1 MVAFKDPTEVDF
13 RPTPSISVQAIEI
26 EEALLGAILLDP
38 DAFQEVESLPVQAFS
53 ISNHQQ
59 IFQVM
64 RELHDSG
71 NQPDLPTVAF
81 RMSELDILKSAGGKS
96 KLASLLDRT
105 VHSASIKQY
114 AQLLK
119 EKYYRRY
126 LTESLSRM
134 ARLAQTEVDLS
145 SALKLAHEHLEKIHS
160 VASGSITPG
169 DTSNLDSARFSP
181 TVTLVTRIL
190 EKGLPD
196 WSEQAHLDAL
206 QVQSGLSKAS
216 FAHLVAA
223 QRCQS
228 DEVLPNDQQQL
239 SQLIEWKNASLDYAK
254 VLPHLAK
261 DLLHDAEVLNID
273 AVMLW
278 QYLLPTT
285 LSLAGLKVDLD
296 VNSHK
301 VPAIAWTCSVA
312 ESGTGKSRAEG
323 LILSTLKAWQSD
335 EWKRFKAEWQQYKE
349 SSPKKGEENTEA
361 VVAPVPERK
370 FLFEVATIQ
379 AVMRR
384 LSEQGENGSLWA
396 RDEIAGL
403 FKSLSQFTAKGEG
416 EGLECLLPMWDG
428 TSAAVD
434 RVLHEDSYYLAS
446 TRLSIAGGLQP
457 GVFRKIFTD
466 PDDAQGLQARF
477 LFALPKVQP
486 AKRVKGYCRL
496 SEFLPQFYRWVDT
509 QFPAGTLKLSLAADA
524 RYDAVYEDIGRQAEA
539 SETIA
544 IRAWMR
550 KLPGQLLRIAIA
562 LHIIECYYEPLRP
575 RHEIQLDTLNRA
587 VDFCRY
593 YRSAFAVVQQSASD
607 SDSISSILL
616 KIWDMAATSREGLG
630 VRDAYRSIKA
640 LSRRAK
646 ELGRN
651 VAAYTIDLYYQLE
664 KMGQGTVQ
672 RCGRVVRFVAGIA
685 NPPTTPNGGAPDVV
699 TVVTDSSIPSPLA
712 IEVSPISDLSP
723 VTDHLSGRL
732 GTDIVDIDVQN
743 LSTHINFSRSS
754 ENLAAGSEPDTH
766 PLADDQFG
774 DTEREATVLWGSL
787 DSDKQSGFDGYL
799 SFSELSLGGM
809 VTEIEEDVEG
819 LQKILTDVAST
830 HYRSTVTHHQP
841 PQNRAG
847 LVSQDFPSGNAPAP
861 GTTIRTEPVGDGV
874 RLLNESEMAAWHAQ
888 IEACQTLHEAMDFY
902 TALDALSPQQRYQ
915 FESTVSE
922 ETWDSLW
929 NLPEFFETVVTTEP
943 ELKPDQ
949 NAKEPTV
956 SELKAPDCLTEVDES
971 Q

>member
-1 MVAFKDPTEVDF
+1 MVAFREPTEVDF

-38 DAFQEVESLPVQAFS
+38 GAFLEIESLPVQAFS

-126 LTESLSRM
+126 LTESFSRM
-134 ARLAQTEVDLS
+134 ARLAQTEVDLG
-145 SALKLAHEHLEKIHS
+145 SALKLAHEHLTKIHT
-160 VASGSITPG
+160 VTGDSITLS
-169 DTSNLDSARFSP
+169 DTSNIDSARFST

-206 QVQSGLSKAS
+206 QVESGLSKAF

-228 DEVLPNDQQQL
+228 DEVMPSDQQQL

-261 DLLHDAEVLNID
+261 DLLHDASVLNID

-278 QYLLPTT
+278 QYLLPAT
-285 LSLAGLKVDLD
+285 LSLVGKKVDLD

-323 LILSTLKAWQSD
+323 LILSTLKAWQKD
-335 EWKRFKAEWQQYKE
+335 ESKRFKAEWQEYKN
-349 SSPKKGEENTEA
+349 SLPKKGEENDSA
-361 VVAPVPERK
+361 VVPPVPERK

-428 TSAAVD
+428 NSSTVD

-496 SEFLPQFYRWVDT
+496 SEFLPEFYRWVDT
-509 QFPAGTLKLSLAADA
+509 
-524 RYDAVYEDIGRQAEA
+524 
-539 SETIA
+539 
-544 IRAWMR
+544 
-550 KLPGQLLRIAIA
+550 
-562 LHIIECYYEPLRP
+562 
-575 RHEIQLDTLNRA
+575 
-587 VDFCRY
+587 
-593 YRSAFAVVQQSASD
+593 
-607 SDSISSILL
+607 
-616 KIWDMAATSREGLG
+616 
-630 VRDAYRSIKA
+630 
-640 LSRRAK
+640 
-646 ELGRN
+646 
-651 VAAYTIDLYYQLE
+651 
-664 KMGQGTVQ
+664 
-672 RCGRVVRFVAGIA
+672 
-685 NPPTTPNGGAPDVV
+685 
-699 TVVTDSSIPSPLA
+699 
-712 IEVSPISDLSP
+712 
-723 VTDHLSGRL
+723 
-732 GTDIVDIDVQN
+732 
-743 LSTHINFSRSS
+743 
-754 ENLAAGSEPDTH
+754 
-766 PLADDQFG
+766 
-774 DTEREATVLWGSL
+774 
-787 DSDKQSGFDGYL
+787 
-799 SFSELSLGGM
+799 
-809 VTEIEEDVEG
+809 
-819 LQKILTDVAST
+819 
-830 HYRSTVTHHQP
+830 
-841 PQNRAG
+841 
-847 LVSQDFPSGNAPAP
+847 
-861 GTTIRTEPVGDGV
+861 
-874 RLLNESEMAAWHAQ
+874 
-888 IEACQTLHEAMDFY
+888 
-902 TALDALSPQQRYQ
+902 
-915 FESTVSE
+915 
-922 ETWDSLW
+922 
-929 NLPEFFETVVTTEP
+929 
-943 ELKPDQ
+943 
-949 NAKEPTV
+949 
-956 SELKAPDCLTEVDES
+956 
-971 Q
+971 

>member
-1 MVAFKDPTEVDF
+1 
-13 RPTPSISVQAIEI
+13 
-26 EEALLGAILLDP
+26 
-38 DAFQEVESLPVQAFS
+38 
-53 ISNHQQ
+53 
-59 IFQVM
+59 
-64 RELHDSG
+64 
-71 NQPDLPTVAF
+71 
-81 RMSELDILKSAGGKS
+81 
-96 KLASLLDRT
+96 
-105 VHSASIKQY
+105 
-114 AQLLK
+114 
-119 EKYYRRY
+119 
-126 LTESLSRM
+126 M
-134 ARLAQTEVDLS
+134 AY
-145 SALKLAHEHLEKIHS
+145 EHLEKIHS
-160 VASGSITPG
+160 VASDSITPG
-169 DTSNLDSARFSP
+169 DTPNVDSARFSS
-181 TVTLVTRIL
+181 TVTLVTQIL

-206 QVQSGLSKAS
+206 QVESGLSKAS

-228 DEVLPNDQQQL
+228 DEVMPSDQQQL
-239 SQLIEWKNASLDYAK
+239 SKLIEWKNASLDYAK
-254 VLPHLAK
+254 VLPNLAK
-261 DLLHDAEVLNID
+261 DLLHDASVLNID

-278 QYLLPTT
+278 QYLLPTI
-285 LSLAGLKVDLD
+285 LSLVGKKVDLD

-323 LILSTLKAWQSD
+323 LILSALKAWQ
-335 EWKRFKAEWQQYKE
+335 EEEHQRFKAEWQEYKD
-349 SSPKKGEENTEA
+349 SLPKKGEENDSA
-361 VVAPVPERK
+361 VVPPVPERK

-403 FKSLSQFTAKGEG
+403 FKSLGQFTAKGEG

-428 TSAAVD
+428 NSATVD

-446 TRLSIAGGLQP
+446 TRLGIAGGLQP

-496 SEFLPQFYRWVDT
+496 ADKLPEFYRWVDT
-509 QFPAGTLKLSLAADA
+509 QFPAGTLKLSRAADA

-562 LHIIECYYEPLRP
+562 LHIIECYHEPLRP

-616 KIWDMAATSREGLG
+616 KIWDMAATSKEGLG

-672 RCGRVVRFVAGIA
+672 RCGRVVRFVAGTT
-685 NPPTTPNGGAPDVV
+685 NTPTTPSSDNMGAVTLV
-699 TVVTDSSIPSPLA
+699 TVPEIASLQAIDVSPLN
-712 IEVSPISDLSP
+712 DLSP
-723 VTDHLSGRL
+723 VTDDLSGRL
-732 GTDIVDIDVQN
+732 GKDTVNLDKVQN
-743 LSTHINFSRSS
+743 LSSHNESR
-754 ENLAAGSEPDTH
+754 A
-766 PLADDQFG
+766 
-774 DTEREATVLWGSL
+774 GSL
-787 DSDKQSGFDGYL
+787 D
-799 SFSELSLGGM
+799 LSLASSLDEAPPSGGM
-809 VTEIEEDVEG
+809 VTEIAQGAMTSPTSGVVTTAE
-819 LQKILTDVAST
+819 VAGD
-830 HYRSTVTHHQP
+830 
-841 PQNRAG
+841 AG
-847 LVSQDFPSGNAPAP
+847 
-861 GTTIRTEPVGDGV
+861 E
-874 RLLNESEMAAWHAQ
+874 LLSESEMAALHAGIQ
-888 IEACQTLHEAMDFY
+888 ACQTLHEAIDFY

-915 FESTVSE
+915 IESSVSE
-922 ETWDSLW
+922 DTWAALW
-929 NLPEFFETVVTTEP
+929 NLPEFVKSVLTTEP
-943 ELKPDQ
+943 ELEPDQ
-949 NAKEPTV
+949 NASWPTV
-956 SELKAPDCLTEVDES
+956 SELIALILACNTLVQVNELKRNNSQTFALAYSAMSQKEQDKVDAIAATSVPQRVFKYLGDSFQQGTERLIKGTLVYVDPQTQVRTTASSVPVWAINGVSSGWNSPIHVSISLLHEVVKAVLPGPEDHNGNQQLGLI
-971 Q
+971 